1 VNPLL
6 YDWECEH
13 VLGRSDD
20 DTDWLI
26 GLAKERGGP
35 ILELAC
41 GSGRVTV
48 PLAAGAGLP
57 VVGLDVDREMLLGA
71 RAKGARALVQADM
84 RSFRFGCRFP
94 LAAVPYNSL
103 QLVDDAGA
111 MACML
116 AVADHLEPGGAIAV
130 ECTDFQ
136 RDVVTAD
143 VGDEELGRGRL
154 PTGESVV
161 LTGSLAHDLA
171 ARTSIYRRRFTVDGV
186 VYDHDIVIR
195 SISAPE
201 LVALM
206 EGCGVTVETVE
217 CSGPRTRCV
226 GTVTARP
233 EADW

>member
-13 VLGRSDD
+13 VLARSDD
-20 DTDWLI
+20 DVDWLI
-26 GLAKERGGP
+26 GLAGTTGGP

-48 PLAAGAGLP
+48 PLAAGTGLP

-84 RSFRFGCRFP
+84 RWFRFGCRFP

-111 MACML
+111 VACMA
-116 AVADHLEPGGAIAV
+116 AVVEHLEPGGAIAV
-130 ECTDFQ
+130 ECADFQ
-136 RDVVTAD
+136 HDVVTAL
-143 VGDEELGRGRL
+143 VEDEELGRGRL

-161 LTGSLAHDLA
+161 LTGSLAHNLT
-171 ARTSIYRRRFTVDGV
+171 ARTSLYRRRFTVDGV
-186 VYDHDIVIR
+186 AHDHDIKIR
-195 SISAPE
+195 SISAAE

-206 EGCGVTVETVE
+206 EGCGVTVETLDS
-217 CSGPRTRCV
+217 SGARTRCV
-226 GTVTARP
+226 GRAL
-233 EADW
+233 